1 MREVEKGDGEGGGGG
16 GGEVRE
22 GYGEKEGV
30 IEESVKERWGWE

>member
-1 MREVEKGDGEGGGGG
+1 MRKVEKGDGEGGGGG

-30 IEESVKERWGWE
+30 IEVGVKER